1 MTKAKYIRCSTAEQ
15 NTSRQEINAD
25 NFTKVYID
33 HCSGTLE
40 LKERKEGKKLV
51 RDIEAGLINELHV
64 VSICRL
70 GRSIIEL
77 LSNVEFFTAH
87 NVNLYVE
94 NIGMY
99 SMIDGKANPTFKMI
113 VSVLGNVAELERLG
127 ILEKQR
133 IGIEL
138 AKAKGLYKGRLNGS
152 KMADTTILEKYKK
165 VVKELKAGQSL
176 RRAAAIGECSLG
188 TAQRIQRILNKAA

>member
-1 MTKAKYIRCSTAEQ
+1 MTKAKYIRCSTTEQ
-15 NTSRQEINAD
+15 NTARQEINSSD
-25 NFTKVYID
+25 FSKVYID
-33 HCSGTLE
+33 RCSGTIQLN
-40 LKERKEGKKLV
+40 ERKEGKRLV
-51 RDIEAGLINELHV
+51 KDIEAGLINELHV

-87 NVNLYVE
+87 KVNLYVE
-94 NIGMY
+94 NIGMF

-113 VSVLGNVAELERLG
+113 ASVLGNVAEMERTG

-133 IGIEL
+133 MGIEL
-138 AKAKGLYKGRLNGS
+138 AKARGAYKGRLNGS
-152 KMADTTILEKYKK
+152 KMADTAILDKYKK

-188 TAQRIQRILNKAA
+188 TAQRIQGILAKAA